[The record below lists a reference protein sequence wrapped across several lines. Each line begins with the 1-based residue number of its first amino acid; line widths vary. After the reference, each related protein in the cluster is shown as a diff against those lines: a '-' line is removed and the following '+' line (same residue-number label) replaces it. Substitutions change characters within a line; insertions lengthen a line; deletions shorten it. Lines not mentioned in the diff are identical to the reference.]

1 MAVKDIIFEAQ
12 VKFDRQKSNLDTLQ
26 KELDEVTKDLKQAKD
41 GSEEF
46 RKAQFKLAEVNK
58 QLSNTLDVQGAK
70 TDNLSGK
77 MQLAGKVFTGVFAAK
92 LLKDFA
98 TAGFESATA
107 LEANSIAFETML
119 GNADQ
124 AKELLK
130 EIQQFTASTPFQE
143 EEVTSAGKALL
154 AFNIEA
160 NKIVPTLKRIGDI
173 SAGIGAPIGEIAE
186 IYGKARVQ
194 GRLFAEDINQLTGR
208 GIPIIQEL
216 AKQFNI
222 TDGEVKKLVEDGKV
236 GFPQLEEAFVSLTS
250 EGGKFA
256 GLTEK
261 LSTSTKGALSTLKDN
276 FKALAREAIL
286 PLLPAITKVF
296 QNVTK
301 NIKEIGKSL
310 GVFREE
316 EKKTALE
323 TVELVKE
330 NNAFIDSG
338 KKLIE
343 RYEELTDKTSKTTEE
358 KEELKNVTN
367 DLIDKFGDSVISIDK
382 ETGAL
387 KVNTQEVIRQIQVK
401 SALQSE
407 TVKELLAEKLR
418 LEQLALLAK
427 QARDQLDELQEN
439 ISDPQTTA
447 FEEYGADID
456 NYIELLKKAQGEENA
471 LSLAFGGA
479 LFKDTQTI
487 LSSLPKD
494 VQNVIT
500 HINKLY
506 QTSNNGAATL
516 ARGIEADLKKLGID
530 LDEIASNFQGETTD
544 NLNKTLGGFAA
555 GSIAELQKFLN
566 DAEKELLEK
575 TDVDNEKQ
583 VKERLA
589 NIEKAKVALE
599 KAKEQ
604 VFGIDDKTLDNL
616 SEQERVAVKNAQLE
630 EKSQSEILSIKIS
643 FAEKRKEFFEQQGET
658 DTAQYKK
665 LTNDLVLLKK
675 EREGKLVEEGF
686 TDRTSQLAE
695 EERHQKAIEEI
706 QEISEV
712 KKLETA
718 IFFEEAR
725 LAIIR
730 KRFSEES
737 LEYQKQFNLI
747 EELNQKLTAAE
758 KKENE
763 KRKENTVD
771 SIEEVADAFVGAF
784 NKVLD
789 AETANVDASIS
800 AQERRVEAAADIAEK
815 GNAEALEREEE
826 RLAKLH
832 EKHEKYVKLQQALAL
847 AQAIANGI
855 VAVTK
860 AAAEG
865 GGFFSAAT
873 IAAVLGAI
881 AAGVV
886 AATSITKSSFYEG
899 GLADWSKETGY
910 TGDGNPSTVSRV
922 LGMKPYD
929 YEKQEYI
936 MPHGVTK
943 KGNNLKWFERIRRE
957 SLDLDAV
964 FSRARNVHNMEIQM
978 KAGGDFSGLENRL
991 ESMSKD
997 IKDLSHAVRNQKPYQ
1012 TNITKDGVIRIY
1024 EDAEFKRKRIEKR
1037 SGR

>member
-70 TDNLSGK
+70 TDNLSNK

-98 TAGFESATA
+98 VAGFESATA

-160 NKIVPTLKRIGDI
+160 DKVVPTLKRIGDI

-276 FKALAREAIL
+276 FKALGREAIL
-286 PLLPAITKVF
+286 PLLPLITKVF

-301 NIKEIGKSL
+301 SIQDIGKSL
-310 GVFREE
+310 GIFREE
-316 EKKTALE
+316 EKKTTLE
-323 TVELVKE
+323 TIELVKE

-338 KKLIE
+338 KKLID
-343 RYEELTDKTSKTTEE
+343 RYEELSEKTSKTTEE

-387 KVNTQEVIRQIQVK
+387 KINTQEVIRQIQVK

-456 NYIELLKKAQGEENA
+456 NYIELLKQAQGEENA
-471 LSLAFGGA
+471 FSLAFGGA

-487 LSSLPKD
+487 LNSLPKD
-494 VQNVIT
+494 VQNVIS

-506 QTSNNGAATL
+506 QTSNNGAAIL

-530 LDEIASNFQGETTD
+530 LEEIAGNFQGNTTK
-544 NLNKTLGGFAA
+544 NLTKTLGGFAS

-566 DAEKELLEK
+566 DAEKALLEK
-575 TDVDNEKQ
+575 TDVDNEKE

-589 NIEKAKVALE
+589 NIDKARVALE

-616 SEQERVAVKNAQLE
+616 SEQERVAVKTAQLE
-630 EKSQSEILSIKIS
+630 EKSQSEILSIKIA

-675 EREGKLVEEGF
+675 ERENKLVEEGF

-695 EERHQKAIEEI
+695 EQRHQKAIEEI

-725 LAIIR
+725 LAIVR

-763 KRKENTVD
+763 KRKEDNID
-771 SIEEVADAFVGAF
+771 SIEQVADAFVNAF

-789 AETANVDASIS
+789 AETANIDASIS

-978 KAGGDFSGLENRL
+978 KAGGDYSGLEARL
-991 ESMSKD
+991 DSMGKD
-997 IKDLSHAVRNQKPYQ
+997 IKDLSHAIRNQKPHQ
-1012 TNITKDGVIRIY
+1012 TNITKEGIVRIY

-1037 SGR
+1037 SRR